1 MSKKKS
7 IIDRYNSTA
16 NFYDERYK
24 TIQEEK
30 YKISLIN
37 YTLKEKIILDC
48 GCGTGLLGEYILNSK
63 NEKEIFNCNF
73 VAVDLSLNMLLKFKQ
88 KLLKLKNK
96 ERISLILADIE
107 NLPFRDKKFNFI
119 FSFTSFQNLPQ
130 YFKGILEVLRVSSV
144 AGDLILTVLRKKLD
158 LDNLVDF
165 LKPLVEDL
173 KVIDHQFVEDVIILC
188 KNSQE

>member
-37 YTLKEKIILDC
+37 YTLKEKTILDC

-63 NEKEIFNCNF
+63 NEKEIFNSNF

-96 ERISLILADIE
+96 ECISLILADIE

-130 YFKGILEVLRVSSV
+130 YFKGILEVLRVCSV

-158 LDNLVDF
+158 LDNLMDF

-188 KNSQE
+188 KNFQE

>member
-37 YTLKEKIILDC
+37 YTLKEKTILDC

-130 YFKGILEVLRVSSV
+130 YFKGILEVLRVWSV
-144 AGDLILTVLRKKLD
+144 VGDLILTILRKKLD